1 MRARSS
7 RPHGILAEVGFARI
21 AAVSATVVVAVALQ
35 STVLARLTLLGVIPQ
50 LILVVVVC
58 LAFTDGERVG
68 VVTGFF
74 GGLLQDLLLPQSI
87 TGLTA
92 LVYTLVAYA
101 VGMFRIYAPQESV
114 LAPVFAVTV
123 ATTVAEFGYA
133 AMAIMLG
140 QPWVGFDFTVKVA
153 SLVILYN
160 TLLTPFVYPLVR
172 KVADRYRPERVYRW

>member
-1 MRARSS
+1 
-7 RPHGILAEVGFARI
+7 
-21 AAVSATVVVAVALQ
+21 
-35 STVLARLTLLGVIPQ
+35 
-50 LILVVVVC
+50 
-58 LAFTDGERVG
+58 
-68 VVTGFF
+68 
-74 GGLLQDLLLPQSI
+74 
-87 TGLTA
+87 

-153 SLVILYN
+153 GLVILYN